1 MGVRAWQELVGVFGV
16 FTLITVVLTVI
27 IWQSFISVRAK
38 ASAAREQAYQELAA
52 RAVAAQ
58 EDTARELTEARAQLA
73 ELQTR
78 LASVE
83 RILREVE

>member
-58 EDTARELTEARAQLA
+58 EQTARELTEVQA
-73 ELQTR
+73 R